1 MDLKLNA
8 TRLLV
13 VDDFEIFRRF
23 VCLTLKQ
30 TGKFQIIGQA
40 SDGLEAVRKA
50 AGLQPDLILLDIGL
64 PKLDGIESARQIRQ
78 VSPGS
83 KILFLSNESD
93 PEVVRRVLDAGAL
106 GYVQKVR
113 AQDDLVPAVTA
124 VLEGKRFVSSSVE
137 VPVFDIFSGMED
149 NNAVWVETI
158 AELSKARERME
169 AMAERN
175 RAHYFLISR
184 VDHSIVARAN
194 DLILKPKLGSFNAST
209 ITVAV
214 RIEKIISTRARAVC
228 AFLLAFALLF
238 VWIAFRPATVSRPT
252 FYIPRPLPFGPS
264 PDASRKTSDSVLP
277 AEVPRSRTQP
287 SSRNSEYVA
296 GIRTAARTLKSGEVT
311 PVYSNDKFV
320 SEPRETLWEGQPTCC
335 SDVATACRRRS
346 RI

>member
-1 MDLKLNA
+1 M
-8 TRLLV
+8 
-13 VDDFEIFRRF
+13 
-23 VCLTLKQ
+23 
-30 TGKFQIIGQA
+30 
-40 SDGLEAVRKA
+40 EA
-50 AGLQPDLILLDIGL
+50 
-64 PKLDGIESARQIRQ
+64 
-78 VSPGS
+78 
-83 KILFLSNESD
+83 
-93 PEVVRRVLDAGAL
+93 
-106 GYVQKVR
+106 
-113 AQDDLVPAVTA
+113 
-124 VLEGKRFVSSSVE
+124 
-137 VPVFDIFSGMED
+137 
-149 NNAVWVETI
+149 I
-158 AELSKARERME
+158 AEP
-169 AMAERN
+169 N
-175 RAHYFLISR
+175 RAHYFVISR

-311 PVYSNDKFV
+311 PVLF
-320 SEPRETLWEGQPTCC
+320 ER
-335 SDVATACRRRS
+335 
-346 RI
+346 